1 MRAANPGLSTI
12 AVIAKQPE
20 PGRVK
25 TRLIGTV
32 TAEEAAQLAECA
44 LRDTIKALSQ
54 IPCRTRVVIL
64 DGQPGAWLQPDWTVI
79 EQAAGSLDERLSAG
93 FDRLPRRPAVLVG
106 MDTPQIRAE
115 HLRVDFNAFDA
126 CLGLASDGGYWAIGF
141 ADPRRARSVIS
152 GVQMSRYD
160 TGSQQ
165 HRRMIAAGL
174 TVQLL
179 PTLTDVDT
187 PDTADLVAR
196 QSPNTAF
203 SHLWRTMMPTVEA
216 GVSR

>member
-1 MRAANPGLSTI
+1 MRTALGTV
-12 AVIAKQPE
+12 AVIAKE
-20 PGRVK
+20 PLPGKVK
-25 TRLIGTV
+25 TRLVGPV
-32 TAEEAAQLAECA
+32 TPEDAAELAECA
-44 LRDTIKALSQ
+44 LRDTIAALSQ
-54 IPCRTRVVIL
+54 IACRHRVVIL
-64 DGQPGAWLQPDWTVI
+64 DGQRGPWLRPGWATVA
-79 EQAAGSLDERLSAG
+79 QSSGSLDERLSAG
-93 FDRLPRRPAVLVG
+93 FDQLPRQPALLVG

-152 GVQMSRYD
+152 GVQMSRDD

-196 QSPNTAF
+196 QNPNTAF